1 MRVAQLVDGGAPD
14 ASPLERALM
23 ALVRKA
29 HHAAY
34 HLEPGDLDELRQ
46 HVGAG
51 AIDYALVLA
60 TFHWINRIADLLGV
74 GSELPVPRR
83 FESLRRLGTKIASVA
98 MRTTMDLENRRYDK
112 GYDEVLKAHH
122 DVFERALG
130 HPPGDDFA
138 ALAERPK
145 VVEAVALMLEEQQ
158 VRTRLASGVQRVII
172 EVTEAALP
180 RSREDALGFHVRPRN
195 PVEAFA
201 FVGTRYA
208 NRATPSMI
216 DALRRVG
223 YDDRGILDL
232 AIAIAD
238 ANFWARLRRLLA
250 LPSLS

>member
-1 MRVAQLVDGGAPD
+1 LVDGGAAD

-34 HLEPGDLDELRQ
+34 HLEPADLDALRLQ
-46 HVGAG
+46 VGAG
-51 AIDYALVLA
+51 ALDYALVLV

-74 GSELPVPRR
+74 NSELPVPRR
-83 FESLRRLGTKIASVA
+83 FEGLRRFGTKVASVA
-98 MRTTMDLENRRYDK
+98 MRATMDLENRPYAK
-112 GYDEVLKAHH
+112 SYDEVLKEHH

-138 ALAERPK
+138 AVAERPK
-145 VVEAVALMLEEQQ
+145 VIEAIALMLEEQQ
-158 VRTRLASGVQRVII
+158 RRSGLASGVQRVVV

-180 RSREDALGFHVRPRN
+180 RSREDALGFHVRPSN

-208 NRATPSMI
+208 NRATPSMVA
-216 DALRRVG
+216 ALRRVG

-238 ANFWARLRRLLA
+238 ANLWARLRRLLD